1 MSSHVVVVDKTA
13 RRFTFK
19 VSPETV
25 LSEVFQQACKK
36 AGVDTSLHGL
46 KHGNKTLD
54 LSLPFRF
61 TKLSPGAK
69 LELVQLPKARSSA
82 PASVT
87 VALQMMDSS
96 NNSRVTEKFPN
107 TASIWSILRSFEQ
120 QSRSLGVGGINITEQ
135 AVVPTN
141 ESGGSSRLFYAM
153 PVVQIVN
160 RELATLEDLQK
171 TLQEMGFNSGTA
183 LLRLK
188 LRPTE
193 IPLEEALERISEI
206 TPAVTP
212 LPATPAELAPI
223 LSSPPPPPRQSTSVM
238 EGEPS
243 SSGDSGNREMD
254 IDLVSSIERAPPV
267 VPTQPTVSTQSPLLT
282 GMTQLPRFSTAL
294 KPPRNPSQPRA
305 VTVFAPA
312 QGTIPEAAKLQFDD
326 SEYDLTVAQ
335 ARKIQANLVASG
347 RPQRL
352 LSEVELA
359 EKERERIEKREKV
372 SEIEIRVRFPDH
384 MIIQTTFQGV
394 DKAEDLYSFVQ
405 STLRYPEEPFYLYI
419 APPVKRISP
428 QAGRLSLDLQFT
440 HRTLVNFSWEQ
451 AVSGKAMAEPAL
463 NDNYLA
469 QAKAIKVDKSQLEM
483 AGVEDEDEERD
494 KGKRQGA
501 GRAGGSAS
509 GSGNGGGGKLPKWL
523 KLGGKK

>member
-1 MSSHVVVVDKTA
+1 MSSHVVVIDKTA

-19 VSPETV
+19 VNPETV
-25 LSEVFQQACKK
+25 LNEVFQQACQK
-36 AGVDTSLHGL
+36 AGVDSSLYGL

-69 LELVQLPKARSSA
+69 LELAQLPKAGSSA

-87 VALQMMDSS
+87 VALQMMNSDH
-96 NNSRVTEKFPN
+96 NSRITGKFPN
-107 TASIWSILRSFEQ
+107 TTSIWSIMRSFEQ
-120 QSRSLGVGGINITEQ
+120 QSRGFGMGGINITEQ
-135 AVVPTN
+135 ATVSTDQT
-141 ESGGSSRLFYAM
+141 GGSSRLFYAM

-160 RELATLEDLQK
+160 RELATLDDLQK
-171 TLQEMGFNSGTA
+171 TLQEMGFKSGTA

-188 LRPTE
+188 MTPTE
-193 IPLEEALERISEI
+193 IPLEEALEKISGF
-206 TPAVTP
+206 TPAFP
-212 LPATPAELAPI
+212 PSPATSAEFALVP
-223 LSSPPPPPRQSTSVM
+223 SPPPPQQTPAI
-238 EGEPS
+238 EGES
-243 SSGDSGNREMD
+243 SPSGDTEN
-254 IDLVSSIERAPPV
+254 IDPVSSDC
-267 VPTQPTVSTQSPLLT
+267 PTVATPPIELAQSPLPT
-282 GMTQLPRFSTAL
+282 AMAQSMTIEPS
-294 KPPRNPSQPRA
+294 RNPSQPRA

-312 QGTIPEAAKLQFDD
+312 QGTVPEAAKLQFDE

-359 EKERERIEKREKV
+359 EKERERTEKRAKV
-372 SEIEIRVRFPDH
+372 TEIEIRVRFPDH
-384 MIIQTTFQGV
+384 MIIQATFQGV
-394 DKAEDLYSFVQ
+394 DKAEDLYSFVR

-428 QAGRLSLDLQFT
+428 QAGRLALDLQFT

-451 AVSGKAMAEPAL
+451 AVSGKTMIESAL
-463 NDNYLA
+463 NDNYLT
-469 QAKAIKVDKSQLEM
+469 QAKAIKVDKSQLEV
-483 AGVEDEDEERD
+483 AGVEGEDEDD
-494 KGKRQGA
+494 NKGKKQRA
-501 GRAGGSAS
+501 DRAGGSAS
-509 GSGNGGGGKLPKWL
+509 GSGSGGGGKLPKWL

>member
-1 MSSHVVVVDKTA
+1 MSSHVVVIDKTA
-13 RRFTFK
+13 RRFTIK

-25 LSEVFQQACKK
+25 LNEVFQQACKK
-36 AGVDTSLHGL
+36 AAVDPSLHGL
-46 KHGNKTLD
+46 RHGNKILD

-82 PASVT
+82 PSSVT

-96 NNSRVTEKFPN
+96 NNTRVTEKFPN
-107 TASIWSILRSFEQ
+107 TISIWSILRSFEQ
-120 QSRSLGVGGINITEQ
+120 KSRSLGVGGINITEQ
-135 AVVPTN
+135 AVVSAN
-141 ESGGSSRLFYAM
+141 QSGESGRLFYAM

-171 TLQEMGFNSGTA
+171 TLQEMGFTSGTA

-188 LRPTE
+188 MRPTE
-193 IPLEEALERISEI
+193 IPLEEAMEKISGF

-212 LPATPAELAPI
+212 LPASPAELAPI
-223 LSSPPPPPRQSTSVM
+223 LPSPPPPPPQNTPVI
-238 EGEPS
+238 EGEPLS
-243 SSGDSGNREMD
+243 SVDTGNMDMD
-254 IDLVSSIERAPPV
+254 IDLISSAE
-267 VPTQPTVSTQSPLLT
+267 SD
-282 GMTQLPRFSTAL
+282 FSTI
-294 KPPRNPSQPRA
+294 PTPSTVPSQSSLLIEVTKLPPLSRSPPQPRG
-305 VTVFAPA
+305 VTVLAPA
-312 QGTIPEAAKLQFDD
+312 QGTVPEAAKLQFDE
-326 SEYDLTVAQ
+326 SEYDLTIAQ
-335 ARKIQANLVASG
+335 ARKIQANLAASS

-352 LSEVELA
+352 LSEAELA

-384 MIIQTTFQGV
+384 MIIQAVFKGI
-394 DKAEDLYSFVQ
+394 DKAEDLYSFVR

-428 QAGRLSLDLQFT
+428 QGGTFALDLQFA

-451 AVSGKAMAEPAL
+451 AASGKAITEPAL
-463 NDNYLA
+463 NDNYLR
-469 QAKAIKVDKSQLEM
+469 QAKAIKVDKSQLEV
-483 AGVEDEDEERD
+483 AVVQGEDEDED
-494 KGKRQGA
+494 KGKKREA
-501 GRAGGSAS
+501 DRPGGSAS
-509 GSGNGGGGKLPKWL
+509 GSGSRNGGKLPKWL